1 MSRKHLSVVALLSF
15 VASLAIACSGAAP
28 AARPVSGPTS
38 GEFYDA
44 AGNPLSAGG
53 EELADSNDGV
63 HGAPAPQQ
71 LIIYT
76 GLLTLEVAD
85 IDAAVT
91 QAAQAITALGG
102 HVAASQ
108 SRDTDGGKSAYITYR
123 IPAARWAEALAAVKA
138 LAAKVVDES
147 TGSEDVTAQ
156 VVDLDAR
163 LANLRVTET
172 ALQSIMDRATTIT
185 DVLKVQSELTEVR
198 GDIESLTAERELLA
212 SRAALATLE
221 VDFNLPAVAETRLA
235 SDKWDPGREVDNA
248 VAALVRL
255 GQGLVSLLIW
265 LLIVIVPLFLPIALV
280 IYAAVWLRRR
290 WLRNHPPA
298 PVFGGVNGPPSLG

>member
-1 MSRKHLSVVALLSF
+1 MSRQRLSIVALFAF
-15 VASLAIACSGAAP
+15 VAALAIACSGAAAP
-28 AARPVSGPTS
+28 APRPVTGPTS
-38 GEFYDA
+38 GDQFYDA
-44 AGNPLSAGG
+44 DGNPG
-53 EELADSNDGV
+53 ERDEPTDSDDGV
-63 HGAPAPQQ
+63 NGAPAPQQ

-76 GLLTLEVAD
+76 GSLTLEVAD
-85 IDAAVT
+85 VDAAIS
-91 QAAQAITALGG
+91 QAAQLIAGMGG
-102 HVAASQ
+102 HVAASR
-108 SRDTDGGKSAYITYR
+108 SSNTDDGKAATISYR
-123 IPAARWAEALAAVKA
+123 IPAERWADALAAVKG
-138 LAAKVVDES
+138 LASKVLDEQ

-185 DVLKVQSELTEVR
+185 DVLKVQSELTQVR

-212 SRAALATLE
+212 SRAALATLD
-221 VDFNLPAVAETRLA
+221 VYYNLPAVAETRIA
-235 SDKWDPGREVDNA
+235 SDKWDPGREVDTA

-255 GQGLVSLLIW
+255 GQGAVSLLIW
-265 LLIVIVPLFLPIALV
+265 LLIVIVPVLLPIALV

-298 PVFGGVNGPPSLG
+298 PFYGAPPLE